1 LAATAASLKMIKDIR
16 MTENRRYDAESRR
29 LWIPEGLPPPG
40 GIRRSAS
47 RETIGFVTSAQF
59 AYHAGGC
66 IVVGFVALAGL
77 RQLMMTSSD
86 DGVTSSDNCVTSPR
100 VEPLVLVRETTSLQY
115 RFARLKVVLSS

>member
-1 LAATAASLKMIKDIR
+1 LAVTAASLKMIKDIR
-16 MTENRRYDAESRR
+16 TTENRRYDAESRR

-47 RETIGFVTSAQF
+47 RQTIGFVTSAQF

-66 IVVGFVALAGL
+66 IGVGFVALAGW
-77 RQLMMTSSD
+77 RQLIKVMTS
-86 DGVTSSDNCVTSPR
+86 TEDNCVTSPR

-115 RFARLKVVLSS
+115 RFAKLKVVLSS

>member
-16 MTENRRYDAESRR
+16 TTENRRYDAESRR

-66 IVVGFVALAGL
+66 IGVGFVALAGL
-77 RQLMMTSSD
+77 RQLMMMMTSSD
-86 DGVTSSDNCVTSPR
+86 DDNCVTSPR
-100 VEPLVLVRETTSLQY
+100 IEPLVLVRETTSLQY

>member
-1 LAATAASLKMIKDIR
+1 MIKDIR
-16 MTENRRYDAESRR
+16 LTENRRYDAESRR
-29 LWIPEGLPPPG
+29 LWIPEGLPTG

-66 IVVGFVALAGL
+66 IGVGFVALAGW
-77 RQLMMTSSD
+77 RQLITMTSSED
-86 DGVTSSDNCVTSPR
+86 KCVTSPR

>member
-1 LAATAASLKMIKDIR
+1 MIKDIR

-66 IVVGFVALAGL
+66 IGVGFVALAGW
-77 RQLMMTSSD
+77 RQLMMMTSSND
-86 DGVTSSDNCVTSPR
+86 SSMTSPT

>member
-1 LAATAASLKMIKDIR
+1 LAATAASLKTIKDIR
-16 MTENRRYDAESRR
+16 ATENRRYDAESRR
-29 LWIPEGLPPPG
+29 LWIPEGLPPG

-66 IVVGFVALAGL
+66 IGVGFVALAGL
-77 RQLMMTSSD
+77 RQLTVMTSSD
-86 DGVTSSDNCVTSPR
+86 DGVTSSDNSVTSPR

>member
-16 MTENRRYDAESRR
+16 TTENRRYDAESRR

-66 IVVGFVALAGL
+66 IGVGFVALAGL
-77 RQLMMTSSD
+77 RQLMMTSSED
-86 DGVTSSDNCVTSPR
+86 KCVTSSR

-115 RFARLKVVLSS
+115 RFAKLKVVLSS

>member
-40 GIRRSAS
+40 GIRRSTS

-66 IVVGFVALAGL
+66 IGVGFVALAGL
-77 RQLMMTSSD
+77 RQLTMMTSSE
-86 DGVTSSDNCVTSPR
+86 DNCVTSPR

-115 RFARLKVVLSS
+115 RFARLKVVLSSLS

>member
-47 RETIGFVTSAQF
+47 REIIGFVTSAQF

-66 IVVGFVALAGL
+66 IGVGFVALAGL
-77 RQLMMTSSD
+77 RQLTMMTSSAD
-86 DGVTSSDNCVTSPR
+86 KSVTSPQ

-115 RFARLKVVLSS
+115 RFARLKVVLNS